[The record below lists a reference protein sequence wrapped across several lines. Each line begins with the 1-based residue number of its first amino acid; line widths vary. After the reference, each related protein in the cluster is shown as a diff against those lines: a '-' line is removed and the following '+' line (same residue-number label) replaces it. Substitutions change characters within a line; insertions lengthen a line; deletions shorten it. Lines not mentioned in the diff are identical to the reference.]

1 MYTLTLQGT
10 TGPEADIAKV
20 RVYINGTQKAEVDAT
35 PGAQFTASATWPAKG
50 DVVVEYSF
58 VDAAGNES
66 AKHNQ
71 TVTIPDKE
79 APAMPVDDLTLVS
92 VVWA

>member
-10 TGPEADIAKV
+10 AGPESDIAKV
-20 RVYINGTQKAEVDAT
+20 RVYINGVQKDEVDAT
-35 PGAQFTASATWPAKG
+35 PGAQFTVHPTWPVNG
-50 DVVVEYSF
+50 EVTVEYAY

-71 TVTIPDKE
+71 TITIPDKQ